1 MPSFNTMNEILTRLE
16 QKKARLDAARPLPAG
31 VLARLKEHF
40 DVEWTY
46 HSNAI
51 EGSTLTL
58 AETRLILLD
67 GLTVSGKSLREH
79 LEAINHKHAIDL
91 VEALA
96 VEAEPITEHD
106 IRQIHALI
114 LRTIDDEN
122 AGAYRKAQVY
132 ITGSTYVPPAAIE
145 VSPLMRELVIW
156 LNSGD
161 AAELHPAVR
170 AALAHF
176 RLVHIHPFIDGN
188 GRMARLVMNLILLRE
203 EFPPAVIRR
212 ERRPEYYHTLDQ
224 AHEGDT
230 DPFVTLVAEE
240 AERSLDVWLKAIPA
254 DCGKTNNGW

>member
-1 MPSFNTMNEILTRLE
+1 MEQIFARLGE
-16 QKKARLDAARPLPAG
+16 KKARLGAARPLPPGIVAK
-31 VLARLKEHF
+31 LKEYF

-58 AETRLILLD
+58 AETRLVLLD
-67 GLTVSGKSLREH
+67 GLTVDGKSLREH
-79 LEAINHKHAIDL
+79 LEAINHKHAIDFI
-91 VEALA
+91 EALA
-96 VEAEPITEHD
+96 AKAEPITEHN

-122 AGAYRKAQVY
+122 AGAYRRGQVY

-145 VSPLMRELVIW
+145 VPSLMQELVTW
-156 LNSGD
+156 VNLPE
-161 AAELHPAVR
+161 AADLHPVKR

-188 GRMARLVMNLILLRE
+188 GRTARLLMNLILIQE
-203 EFPPAVIRR
+203 GYPPAVIRH
-212 ERRPEYYHTLDQ
+212 ERRPEYYDALDR

-230 DPFVTLVAEE
+230 DLFVALVAEE
-240 AERSLDVWLKAIPA
+240 AERSLDIWLEMVGAIPINSL
-254 DCGKTNNGW
+254 THQLIPE

>member
-1 MPSFNTMNEILTRLE
+1 MMEEIFARLE
-16 QKKARLDAARPLPAG
+16 EKKAQLDTARPLPSG
-31 VLARLKEHF
+31 VVAKLKEHF

-58 AETRLILLD
+58 AETRLVLLD
-67 GLTVSGKSLREH
+67 GLTVGGKSLREH
-79 LEAINHKHAIDL
+79 LEAINHKHAIDF

-96 VEAEPITEHD
+96 ARAEPITEHN

-122 AGAYRKAQVY
+122 AGAYRKGQVY

-145 VSPLMRELVIW
+145 VPPLVQELVTWI
-156 LNSGD
+156 NS
-161 AAELHPAVR
+161 AEATDLHPIER

-176 RLVHIHPFIDGN
+176 HLVHIHPFVDGN
-188 GRMARLVMNLILLRE
+188 GRTARLLMNLILIRE
-203 EFPPAVIRR
+203 GYPPAVIRH
-212 ERRPEYYHTLDQ
+212 ERRPEYYDALDR

-230 DPFVTLVAEE
+230 EPFVALVAEE
-240 AERSLDVWLKAIPA
+240 AERSLDIWLEMV
-254 DCGKTNNGW
+254 GGNTH

>member
-1 MPSFNTMNEILTRLE
+1 MGEILAGLGE
-16 QKKARLDAARPLPAG
+16 KKARLDAARPLPPG
-31 VLARLKEHF
+31 VLAKLKEYF

-58 AETRLILLD
+58 AETRLVLLD

-79 LEAINHKHAIDL
+79 LEAINHKHAIDF

-96 VEAEPITEHD
+96 AKAEPITEHN
-106 IRQIHALI
+106 IRQIHALV

-145 VSPLMRELVIW
+145 VPPLMQELVAW
-156 LNSGD
+156 LNSAA
-161 AAELHPAVR
+161 AAELHPVER

-176 RLVHIHPFIDGN
+176 RLVHVHPFIDGN
-188 GRMARLVMNLILLRE
+188 GRVARLLMNLILLRE
-203 EFPPAVIRR
+203 GFPPAVIRR
-212 ERRPEYYHTLDQ
+212 ERRPEYYHALDR
-224 AHEGDT
+224 AHAGDT
-230 DPFVTLVAEE
+230 NPFVGLVADET
-240 AERSLDVWLKAIPA
+240 ERSLDVWLSAVPA
-254 DCGKTNNGW
+254 EQARR